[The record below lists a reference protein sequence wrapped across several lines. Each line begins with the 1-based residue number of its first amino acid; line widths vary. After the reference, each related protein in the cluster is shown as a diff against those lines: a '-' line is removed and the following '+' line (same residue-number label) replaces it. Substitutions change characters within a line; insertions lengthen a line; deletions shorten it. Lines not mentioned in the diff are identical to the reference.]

1 MPASTMG
8 LITRAWDV
16 RLEHTK
22 RTQHKATAT
31 HVLWVPIRP
40 HKAHRKR
47 RAFALSALQGPTEDR
62 AMQVQPANSNLLRE
76 AMHARTATN
85 TQIRPS
91 AARHKLLANA
101 CLASNNKAMHVSS
114 ALQKRSKTLPAR
126 TRVQHVIPPHKYPV
140 PILPAAFACQGWLA
154 RIAINLFAR

>member
-8 LITRAWDV
+8 LITRARDV

-22 RTQHKATAT
+22 RTPHKATAT
-31 HVLWVPIRP
+31 HVRWVPIRP

-47 RAFALSALQGPTEDR
+47 RAFALSALQGPVEVHATR
-62 AMQVQPANSNLLRE
+62 VPPANSKTSRE
-76 AMHARTATN
+76 AAHVGTVTN
-85 TQIRPS
+85 TPIRPL
-91 AARHKLLANA
+91 AAHHKMTANA

-126 TRVQHVIPPHKYPV
+126 TRVLHV
-140 PILPAAFACQGWLA
+140 L
-154 RIAINLFAR
+154 